1 MKEIMPKKHDHRPE
15 INARLGIE
23 RTRRRKKPLDRLTRD
38 AIAAEQA
45 GMSYG
50 QYKAQHPHTP
60 EDGDEIEAP
69 EPEPLPTDP
78 GIYERTC
85 IVCGKVFY
93 MRTRARHAYCGDYC
107 RQFAKSQREAEK
119 RNKEKQEEKEND

>member
-1 MKEIMPKKHDHRPE
+1 MTKEITPKKHDHRATVP
-15 INARLGIE
+15 AQVGIE

-60 EDGDEIEAP
+60 DDGDEIEAP

-85 IVCGKVFY
+85 VVCKKVFY
-93 MRTRARHAYCGDYC
+93 VRTRARRNYCGDYC
-107 RQFAKSQREAEK
+107 ERWARAQREAAARQRKKEE
-119 RNKEKQEEKEND
+119 NKQ